1 MQLIYKIVHFV
12 IPALTE
18 IEWPLSHHITL
29 FLLPQLV
36 FTLQPFSN
44 PSSIQC
50 GSLISWAVTSRCYL
64 LTVPP
69 EWRHLLSDSK
79 NSEGVFSAVAA
90 QSALL
95 VLLVE
100 KVAELV
106 TAKTSLLTIT
116 IAHIE
121 N

>member
-1 MQLIYKIVHFV
+1 MWFTDLLGCHVT
-12 IPALTE
+12 L
-18 IEWPLSHHITL
+18 LS
-29 FLLPQLV
+29 
-36 FTLQPFSN
+36 
-44 PSSIQC
+44 
-50 GSLISWAVTSRCYL
+50 

-106 TAKTSLLTIT
+106 TAKTSLLTIAT
-116 IAHIE
+116 EINDIFC
-121 N
+121 